1 MTASVLQ
8 AEMAAVEVMAGVTLA
23 DLPLLLQHRNTPLV
37 LQGLCAHWPLV
48 QAGLLSDEAAAD
60 YLLTFDRG
68 EAVGSCYLP
77 PEAKGR
83 IFYNSDYSGFNYQG
97 GQVALPLLL
106 RDLLALKTKPDAPT
120 LYMGSTEIN
129 LAFAGLAEHN
139 SFDLSGFS
147 LLDKAAPVKPLTSV
161 WLGNQSRIAAHF
173 DFPHNL
179 ACNAVGSRTFT
190 LFGPEQISHLYP
202 GPMEFAP
209 GGQDVS
215 LVDFANPDF
224 NKFPDFAKA
233 IAAGQRVTLSPGD
246 VLFIPSM
253 WWHHVEAHQALNV
266 LITHWWRDTSAYFGR
281 PTNALLHAMLSLRSL
296 PKAQRSAWQ
305 AIFNHYIFGH
315 DEQNPADLPEA
326 ALGLLQLPLPE
337 LTARQL
343 RADLQNKL
351 KR

>member
-1 MTASVLQ
+1 MTVSVLQ
-8 AEMAAVEVMAGVTLA
+8 ANMAVVECLDGVTLA
-23 DLPLLLQHRNTPLV
+23 DLPSLLANRTTPLV
-37 LQGLCAHWPLV
+37 LKALCADWPLV
-48 QAGLLSDEAAAD
+48 QAALQSDEAAVA
-60 YLLTFDRG
+60 YLLEFDRG
-68 EAVGSCYLP
+68 EKVGSCYIA
-77 PEAKGR
+77 PEQKGR
-83 IFYNSDYSGFNYQG
+83 IFYNADYSGFNYQG
-97 GQVALPLLL
+97 GLVTLPLLL
-106 RDLLALKTKPDAPT
+106 RDLLALKTNPNPPT

-139 SFDLSGFS
+139 SLDLSGFS
-147 LLDKAAPVKPLTSV
+147 LVDMQEPVKVLTSV

-190 LFGPEQISHLYP
+190 LFPPEQISHLYP

-215 LVDFANPDF
+215 LVDFANPDLT
-224 NKFPDFAKA
+224 KFPDFPKA
-233 IAAGQRVTLSPGD
+233 IAAGQRVTLAPGD
-246 VLFIPSM
+246 VLFLPSM

-266 LITHWWRDTSAYFGR
+266 LITHWWRDTPAFYGR

-305 AIFNHYIFGH
+305 AIFNHYIFAH
-315 DEQNPADLPEA
+315 DEQSPAELPEA

-337 LTARQL
+337 TTTRQL